1 MNCTR
6 NCLYQGN
13 GECGLKLTSSDATS
27 RCPLVPED
35 SPADAPFK
43 YQPTRADHIRSM
55 TDEELAVVICQ
66 TQDQC
71 SCCEL
76 TETDGSCTETLCVNA
91 MIRWLKQPYKEAEDG

>member
-35 SPADAPFK
+35 SPANAPFK
-43 YQPTRADHIRSM
+43 HQPTRADYIRSM
-55 TDEELAVVICQ
+55 PDEELAEWMSVFMRDILSTNDMDDDFEV
-66 TQDQC
+66 DP
-71 SCCEL
+71 SFAEDML
-76 TETDGSCTETLCVNA
+76 
-91 MIRWLKQPYKEAEDG
+91 RWLKQPYGGNGK